1 RGIQN
6 RDLEFAEVVWAFFA
20 SRLPATDPIVSLPMR
35 PVDSPG
41 NPADTRT
48 GFGAVGYRYAIGT
61 FEVTAGQY
69 AAFLNA
75 VARADP
81 YGLYDSNPGDMA
93 TWPTGPRIQRSG
105 SPGAYTY
112 AVAADYANRPINFI
126 SWGDAARFVNWL
138 HNGQPIGAQG
148 PATTERGAYTLDGAT
163 TDAAL
168 LAVTRSP
175 GARFALPTEDEWYKA
190 AYFDPAITAANKY
203 WTFATRSNATPSNQL
218 LTPDPG
224 NSANFFQNNV
234 YSLPGFL
241 RTNVGDFENSPG
253 PWGTFDQMG
262 NVGEWTET
270 LRGAVFAVRGESYS
284 TGDSGG
290 TQLGHRFVRA
300 VAASEEETKSGFRVV
315 STLLSSEID
324 GLIFGSGFEA
334 KSASSPTGVQR
345 QDVTI
350 PQQDGGSLQARL
362 VAPLPATGPYPAL
375 SLLPGGGAP
384 IDSVAWAADGLARA
398 GYVVIVTQPASG
410 GSLAAY
416 DTAARSGIDF
426 LLSSAN
432 PFAAAT
438 RGDRVG
444 VAGWS
449 LGARALSRTQDE
461 DARVSALVAW
471 DNLALNETGDA
482 GSPNC
487 SGSNPPSTRRPRVPA
502 LGQASDFCGP
512 PAETVETKKTA
523 YEGWRAAGQPVMQVV
538 LAGSS
543 HFVWGTQGSGTARQ
557 AQALYYTQAW
567 FDRWL
572 KDDTGAGAR
581 LLARSVDG
589 VAVEQVLSTRFRSA
603 AAFDGRNCPDLRTAC
618 GP

>member
-1 RGIQN
+1 VAYALEVAGNGRVAYAGVGRGTVSDGT
-6 RDLEFAEVVWAFFA
+6 RSLAA
-20 SRLPATDPIVSLPMR
+20 SGTYDAL
-35 PVDSPG
+35 
-41 NPADTRT
+41 
-48 GFGAVGYRYAIGT
+48 FGTLDA
-61 FEVTAGQY
+61 
-69 AAFLNA
+69 LA
-75 VARADP
+75 VAV
-81 YGLYDSNPGDMA
+81 
-93 TWPTGPRIQRSG
+93 
-105 SPGAYTY
+105 SPA
-112 AVAADYANRPINFI
+112 P
-126 SWGDAARFVNWL
+126 
-138 HNGQPIGAQG
+138 PPPPP
-148 PATTERGAYTLDGAT
+148 PA
-163 TDAAL
+163 
-168 LAVTRSP
+168 
-175 GARFALPTEDEWYKA
+175 
-190 AYFDPAITAANKY
+190 
-203 WTFATRSNATPSNQL
+203 
-218 LTPDPG
+218 
-224 NSANFFQNNV
+224 
-234 YSLPGFL
+234 
-241 RTNVGDFENSPG
+241 
-253 PWGTFDQMG
+253 
-262 NVGEWTET
+262 
-270 LRGAVFAVRGESYS
+270 
-284 TGDSGG
+284 
-290 TQLGHRFVRA
+290 
-300 VAASEEETKSGFRVV
+300 
-315 STLLSSEID
+315 
-324 GLIFGSGFEA
+324 
-334 KSASSPTGVQR
+334 GVQR

-350 PQQDGGSLQARL
+350 PQQGGGSLQARL

-426 LLSSAN
+426 LLSPAN

-438 RGDRVG
+438 RSDRVG

-449 LGARALSRTQDE
+449 LGARALTRTQDE

-572 KDDTGAGAR
+572 KDDSGAGAR

>member
-1 RGIQN
+1 
-6 RDLEFAEVVWAFFA
+6 
-20 SRLPATDPIVSLPMR
+20 
-35 PVDSPG
+35 
-41 NPADTRT
+41 
-48 GFGAVGYRYAIGT
+48 
-61 FEVTAGQY
+61 
-69 AAFLNA
+69 
-75 VARADP
+75 
-81 YGLYDSNPGDMA
+81 
-93 TWPTGPRIQRSG
+93 
-105 SPGAYTY
+105 
-112 AVAADYANRPINFI
+112 
-126 SWGDAARFVNWL
+126 
-138 HNGQPIGAQG
+138 
-148 PATTERGAYTLDGAT
+148 
-163 TDAAL
+163 
-168 LAVTRSP
+168 
-175 GARFALPTEDEWYKA
+175 
-190 AYFDPAITAANKY
+190 
-203 WTFATRSNATPSNQL
+203 
-218 LTPDPG
+218 
-224 NSANFFQNNV
+224 
-234 YSLPGFL
+234 
-241 RTNVGDFENSPG
+241 
-253 PWGTFDQMG
+253 
-262 NVGEWTET
+262 
-270 LRGAVFAVRGESYS
+270 
-284 TGDSGG
+284 
-290 TQLGHRFVRA
+290 
-300 VAASEEETKSGFRVV
+300 
-315 STLLSSEID
+315 
-324 GLIFGSGFEA
+324 
-334 KSASSPTGVQR
+334 
-345 QDVTI
+345 
-350 PQQDGGSLQARL
+350 
-362 VAPLPATGPYPAL
+362 
-375 SLLPGGGAP
+375 
-384 IDSVAWAADGLARA
+384 VAWAADGLARA

-538 LAGSS
+538 LAGST

-572 KDDTGAGAR
+572 KDDSGAGAR